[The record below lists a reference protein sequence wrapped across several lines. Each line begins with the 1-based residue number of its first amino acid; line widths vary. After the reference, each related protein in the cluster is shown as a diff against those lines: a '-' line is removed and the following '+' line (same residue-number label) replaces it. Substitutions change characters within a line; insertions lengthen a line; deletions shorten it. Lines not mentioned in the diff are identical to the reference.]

1 MPVRSV
7 KYGVCARFSREKT
20 RRITTDRKLAFRIY
34 TDGRPV
40 FYSGLMTGGDPAQ
53 HVSLPIY
60 GVSEISIETESRNDK
75 RGANYAV
82 IAVPVLNRVKSIPKQ
97 GLTY

>member
-1 MPVRSV
+1 
-7 KYGVCARFSREKT
+7 
-20 RRITTDRKLAFRIY
+20 
-34 TDGRPV
+34 
-40 FYSGLMTGGDPAQ
+40 MTGGDPAQ